1 MTIYSIGADYKASKA
16 FTLPMADVLLAY
28 KNQIPMKQLL
38 DFPKHNLALS
48 NVWQRMQATFES
60 IADVTLSE
68 TIPDVTTWVAGTLV
82 LSDKAKQLLTCL
94 EGHGEYLPI
103 DTPAGEY
110 WIFNCLEV
118 LPTDEKQ
125 SNRTVEQDQFLDIK
139 TIVFSEDDIKNT
151 CIFKTDYDG
160 FRSTFCTDV
169 LKEQITKHK
178 LSGLTFNTN
187 LASPDYM

>member
-60 IADVTLSE
+60 IDDVTLSE

-82 LSDKAKQLLTCL
+82 LSEKAKQLLTCL

-103 DTPAGEY
+103 DTPDGEY

-118 LPTDEKQ
+118 LPADENRSK
-125 SNRTVEQDQFLDIK
+125 RTVEQEQVLDVEKIE
-139 TIVFSEDDIKNT
+139 FSNDVVKNT

-160 FRSTFCTDV
+160 FRSTFCSGA
-169 LKEQITKHK
+169 LREEIIKNQ
-178 LSGLTFNTN
+178 LSGLTFNKN
-187 LASPDYM
+187 LASLNYV

>member
-28 KNQIPMKQLL
+28 KNQIPIKQLL

-118 LPTDEKQ
+118 LPADEKQ
-125 SNRTVEQDQFLDIK
+125 SKRTVEKGQFLDIK
-139 TIVFSEDDIKNT
+139 TIVFSEDDIKNI

-160 FRSTFCTDV
+160 FRSTFCTGI
-169 LKEQITKHK
+169 LKEEIVKNH
-178 LSGLTFNTN
+178 LSGLTFNTD
-187 LASPDYM
+187 LTSADYV